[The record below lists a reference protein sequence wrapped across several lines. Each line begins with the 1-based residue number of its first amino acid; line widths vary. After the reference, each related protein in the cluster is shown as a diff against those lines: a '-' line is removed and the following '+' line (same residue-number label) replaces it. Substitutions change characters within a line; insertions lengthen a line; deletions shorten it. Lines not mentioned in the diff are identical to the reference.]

1 MELELVFKCFVL
13 FGVLA
18 GSFDEDFGAFEQ
30 VEDEAFEAFSE
41 TEVGDFWVGGSE
53 ELLEF
58 TEAVGDVE
66 DELGRLG
73 EGF

>member
-1 MELELVFKCFVL
+1 VILYCLSFRSDSAVFEVELELVFKCFVL

-41 TEVGDFWVGGSE
+41 TEVGDF
-53 ELLEF
+53 
-58 TEAVGDVE
+58 
-66 DELGRLG
+66 
-73 EGF
+73 